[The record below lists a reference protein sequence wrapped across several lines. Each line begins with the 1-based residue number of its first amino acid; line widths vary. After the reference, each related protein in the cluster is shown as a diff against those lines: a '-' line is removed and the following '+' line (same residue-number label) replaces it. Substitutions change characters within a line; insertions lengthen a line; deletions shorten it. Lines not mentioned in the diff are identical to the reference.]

1 MYLCW
6 LYHNVILLKSY
17 RIRNDCRHRENE
29 NKIFTSR
36 TNVSTHW
43 KIDENHQ
50 NIDVPNTK
58 MSCIIN
64 SNTVKPVKRDR
75 KNMGQKWKT
84 WNHSHV
90 FLAITFRRFYCRLAR
105 IQRFFLCL
113 SFGIRSH
120 YPRIFIIANSCM
132 VFFVMFLFFFHSI
145 LMIQFH
151 TFFVKNVWIFWGD

>member
-6 LYHNVILLKSY
+6 LYHKVIWLKSY

-29 NKIFTSR
+29 NNIFTSR

-84 WNHSHV
+84 WSHSHV

-105 IQRFFLCL
+105 IQRFFSVYPSAYVHTTHAYLLLPIRVWFFSLCFCF
-113 SFGIRSH
+113 SSTRS
-120 YPRIFIIANSCM
+120 
-132 VFFVMFLFFFHSI
+132 
-145 LMIQFH
+145 
-151 TFFVKNVWIFWGD
+151 